1 MKKRSF
7 TLIETIVVVAVIG
20 ITMPVLFVIIFALMR
35 QQVKIY
41 RLSQIKRE
49 GDYLINQMENTIKDN
64 AMTIHSGT
72 PPTDANVVCNNA
84 GVPYPLGGG
93 TASTI
98 YFLDKE
104 NNWFGY
110 TAGSNTV
117 ASMSS
122 AHPSANLTSSKIL
135 VSNFSVSCIRNS
147 IYSSAI
153 ILLNFDVCFDTGAGE
168 CTSTRPEETSSIHYQ
183 TRIKLRNF

>member
-72 PPTDANVVCNNA
+72 PPTDLNIVCKDALSSYSSNSS
-84 GVPYPLGGG
+84 L
-93 TASTI
+93 
-98 YFLDKE
+98 YFFDKN

-110 TAGSNTV
+110 LFQTGSDTI
-117 ASMSS
+117 ASAS
-122 AHPSANLTSSKIL
+122 AFPYEPLTSSKIL
-135 VSNFSVSCIRNS
+135 VSAFTISCVRNS